1 MDLLQGN
8 TKTTYF
14 KYLGA
19 AFGSALISA
28 VYSIVDM
35 AMVGQ
40 YQGPEGTAAL
50 AVVAPVWNIIYS
62 LGLLTGIGGSV
73 LFGAAKGKGERR
85 TEGEY
90 FTAALMITVV
100 LAAASWLM
108 VLFFDTPMLHLFGAE
123 ETLLPLAREY
133 LYPIKF
139 VVPLF
144 LFNQMLA
151 AFLRNDGNP
160 GLAAAAVLSGGIFNI
175 IGDYLFVFV
184 FGMGIMGAGL
194 ATAAG
199 AGITFAGMIS
209 HFFTK
214 KNTMRLVRPSL
225 FWGKCR
231 RIIVTGFSTFFID
244 VAMGILT
251 MLFNRQIMKYL
262 GGSALSVYGVIVNIS
277 TIVQCCAY
285 SVGQASQPIFSIC
298 FGAGKWDRIKE
309 TLKYALYSVACFSVV
324 WTLLVFAFP
333 NGFIRIFMA
342 PTNEIYRI
350 APFILRSY
358 GISFLLLPLNVFSTY
373 YFQALMKP
381 GVSFLVSV
389 LRGLILSGIMICLLP
404 IAAGPDSLWFAMVIT
419 EAAAA
424 VLVISLIRRYTRELP
439 AG

>member
-1 MDLLQGN
+1 MIQVNNVVKSFDGFRALDGLTMSVEG
-8 TKTTYF
+8 
-14 KYLGA
+14 
-19 AFGSALISA
+19 GSIYGL
-28 VYSIVDM
+28 VDS

-108 VLFFDTPMLHLFGAE
+108 VLFFDTPMLDLFGAE

-214 KNTMRLVRPSL
+214 KNTMSLLTPSL
-225 FWGKCR
+225 FWRKCR
-231 RIIVTGFSTFFID
+231 RIIGTGFSTFFIH
-244 VAMGILT
+244 VAM
-251 MLFNRQIMKYL
+251 
-262 GGSALSVYGVIVNIS
+262 
-277 TIVQCCAY
+277 
-285 SVGQASQPIFSIC
+285 
-298 FGAGKWDRIKE
+298 
-309 TLKYALYSVACFSVV
+309 
-324 WTLLVFAFP
+324 
-333 NGFIRIFMA
+333 
-342 PTNEIYRI
+342 
-350 APFILRSY
+350 
-358 GISFLLLPLNVFSTY
+358 
-373 YFQALMKP
+373 
-381 GVSFLVSV
+381 
-389 LRGLILSGIMICLLP
+389 
-404 IAAGPDSLWFAMVIT
+404 
-419 EAAAA
+419 
-424 VLVISLIRRYTRELP
+424 
-439 AG
+439 